1 MNETPARLQAVNHL
15 PCPASDPSDGSDLPV
30 RDESLQY
37 ISLFPQKTAS
47 VTPKC

>member
-1 MNETPARLQAVNHL
+1 MNETVTRLQAVNHL

-47 VTPKC
+47 VTPNC